1 MLPGAVRKRVR
12 PELSPPVIYFC
23 FDDAIDGAS
32 VRFELTPSRYECLA
46 SSADGAIIEPFSEK
60 IINDFMNLKSELIVA
75 YEKFLSEEESSDDDP
90 RLELTEEGQIET
102 IEIHY
107 A

>member
-1 MLPGAVRKRVR
+1 
-12 PELSPPVIYFC
+12 
-23 FDDAIDGAS
+23 
-32 VRFELTPSRYECLA
+32 
-46 SSADGAIIEPFSEK
+46 
-60 IINDFMNLKSELIVA
+60 MNLKSELIVA